1 MLYSEILHK
10 WLTAIKDSDSKQKV
24 SIRKMNDIVKNH
36 VFDQMGFLSEIET
49 ISGYFHIIKYMNKI
63 CNCRP
68 KEKN

>member
-1 MLYSEILHK
+1 
-10 WLTAIKDSDSKQKV
+10 
-24 SIRKMNDIVKNH
+24 MNDIVKDH

-49 ISGYFHIIKYMNKI
+49 ISGYFPIIKYMNKI